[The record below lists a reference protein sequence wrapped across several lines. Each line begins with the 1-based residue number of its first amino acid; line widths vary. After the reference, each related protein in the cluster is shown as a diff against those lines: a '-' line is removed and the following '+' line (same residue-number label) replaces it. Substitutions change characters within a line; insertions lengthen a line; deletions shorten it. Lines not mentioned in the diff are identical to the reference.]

1 VSDLVACP
9 ACCASMDPV
18 VADSVAYPSSPG
30 TDSVSRPERVL
41 YCPACGLGIAWPRIS
56 DAELDAY
63 YTQGGYWDATGEPEL
78 LVPKLHPGHFALAQA
93 RWAFAQ
99 SAMSSGPARL
109 SVLDIGAGHGFFGMV
124 VSRDV
129 YVDLSRYVAVESDG
143 HLRASLERSWPRF
156 APRGALST
164 ASDLSDVEGPFDLI
178 VLSNILE
185 HLNDPKGLLET
196 VSGLLADDGVVFADV
211 PCRDERFK
219 ADVFPHVLFF
229 GSSSLNVLFKCTGFS
244 VERVRVFGHPPVSS
258 PIAAANERRFVG
270 LLTTRLYGLR
280 RLLPEAASVGW
291 FARHYGVAASGD
303 DGTWVR
309 LVARAKKSG

>member
-109 SVLDIGAGHGFFGMV
+109 SVLDIGAGHANPMGTC
-124 VSRDV
+124 
-129 YVDLSRYVAVESDG
+129 
-143 HLRASLERSWPRF
+143 
-156 APRGALST
+156 APRWSVPGRGSRREELSVRPRICQT
-164 ASDLSDVEGPFDLI
+164 S
-178 VLSNILE
+178 
-185 HLNDPKGLLET
+185 
-196 VSGLLADDGVVFADV
+196 
-211 PCRDERFK
+211 K
-219 ADVFPHVLFF
+219 APSI
-229 GSSSLNVLFKCTGFS
+229 SSC
-244 VERVRVFGHPPVSS
+244 S
-258 PIAAANERRFVG
+258 PISLSISMIPKVYLRRSLG
-270 LLTTRLYGLR
+270 CLLTTAWS
-280 RLLPEAASVGW
+280 LPTFPVEMSGSKPMSSHTCSFLAQAA
-291 FARHYGVAASGD
+291 
-303 DGTWVR
+303 
-309 LVARAKKSG
+309 